1 MEEED
6 VGSAYDVVVG
16 GAYLLELFEDL
27 FKCAISGVIIG
38 VVLISVL
45 LLAWLLVAPLL
56 LLLALVV
63 IGR

>member
-1 MEEED
+1 ML
-6 VGSAYDVVVG
+6 VVRLMLLLGVG

-27 FKCAISGVIIG
+27 FKCAISGVIVG

-45 LLAWLLVAPLL
+45 LTWLLLVAPLLL